1 MLQWLCGYSFAI
13 DLYLPHLPEKK
24 KDKSKA
30 TQNAHVSKK
39 HDTSHFI
46 LFFAIANVV
55 LFPSNFELKKNVDCI
70 KPRQA
75 RYILH

>member
-1 MLQWLCGYSFAI
+1 LQWLFGSSFAI
-13 DLYLPHLPEKK
+13 DLYLPHLPEK

-39 HDTSHFI
+39 HDTS
-46 LFFAIANVV
+46 LCFFVSP
-55 LFPSNFELKKNVDCI
+55 FPNFELKKNVDCI